1 MSTPADW
8 IQELD
13 DLLERAAKLAA
24 DRGVDHE
31 VFIQSAWAKC
41 LDAFPGLRA
50 QLEDKRWQSELRR
63 LRRRGRV
70 PTA

>member
-1 MSTPADW
+1 M
-8 IQELD
+8 QELD

-24 DRGVDHE
+24 DRGLDHE

-41 LDAFPGLRA
+41 LQARPGLRA
-50 QLEDKRWQSELRR
+50 ELEDKRWQSELRR

>member
-1 MSTPADW
+1 MSIPTDW
-8 IQELD
+8 MQELD

-31 VFIQSAWAKC
+31 VFIQSAWEKC
-41 LDAFPGLRA
+41 LDARPGLRD
-50 QLEDKRWQSELRR
+50 QIEDKRWQAELRR
-63 LRRRGRV
+63 LRRRGRI